1 MFALDRTRRAALACA
16 ALLAF
21 AGALSNTPTTA
32 RGAAVPAAAGIA
44 VATNRE
50 ARPTRFLTVVPR
62 RDPFA
67 GGMRATVEP
76 PAPPAMMQPQF
87 PVIPPALGPLP
98 PNAGARDGLFPIS
111 PAEHVSAIVTGA
123 HPFAL
128 VDDGSTTRL
137 VTVGDRY
144 DNETIVAIDT
154 GGVHLEGGATLPASQ
169 RPSAQQPNAG
179 GRKP

>member
-1 MFALDRTRRAALACA
+1 MLALDRTSRAALAGA

-21 AGALSNTPTTA
+21 AGALSNAPTTA
-32 RGAAVPAAAGIA
+32 HVAMPAAIA

-50 ARPTRFLTVVPR
+50 ARPTRFVVVVPH

-67 GGMRATVEP
+67 DGIPAAAEP
-76 PAPPAMMQPQF
+76 PARPAVAQPPF
-87 PVIPPALGPLP
+87 PAIAPALGPLP
-98 PNAGARDGLFPIS
+98 PNAGARDGLFPFS

-128 VDDGSTTRL
+128 VDDGSTTHL

-144 DNETIVAIDT
+144 DNEKIVAIDA
-154 GGVHLEGGATLPASQ
+154 GGVHLEGGTTLPASQ
-169 RPSAQQPNAG
+169 RPSAQQPTAG